1 MNLTE
6 NNIIG
11 LCLLPIAIG
20 LIILIFKII
29 QSIDE
34 QKQ

>member
-20 LIILIFKII
+20 LMILIFKII
-29 QSIDE
+29 QSVDE
-34 QKQ
+34 KEK